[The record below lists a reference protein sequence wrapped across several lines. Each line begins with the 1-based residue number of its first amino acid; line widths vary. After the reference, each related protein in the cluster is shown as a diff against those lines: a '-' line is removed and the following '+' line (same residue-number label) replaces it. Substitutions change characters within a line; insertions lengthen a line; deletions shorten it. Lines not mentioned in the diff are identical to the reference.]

1 MLRERLR
8 VEQSYSDA
16 AMWFRTAADLNDP
29 RAMVRVASRWPRRG
43 CDSVFAHFHPC
54 AAVCEVGGAGVWQV
68 KLGRYC
74 EEGQG
79 VPRDS
84 EVAVRLYRT
93 AAERCK
99 NVDAM
104 MQLARCFV
112 DGVGVQPSA
121 AMAAWWHQQAASAVR
136 SSLQHPHTHTQR
148 GGGNSPSVSYEARRV
163 RGKRCVWSNDILV

>member
-1 MLRERLR
+1 
-8 VEQSYSDA
+8 
-16 AMWFRTAADLNDP
+16 
-29 RAMVRVASRWPRRG
+29 
-43 CDSVFAHFHPC
+43 
-54 AAVCEVGGAGVWQV
+54 VWQV

-136 SSLQHPHTHTQR
+136 LPPTPAHAHAERRRELSICLLRGAARKRKTMCVEQRHFGVTHLYGMGMCAGER
-148 GGGNSPSVSYEARRV
+148 GGGDAVGRQSRARY
-163 RGKRCVWSNDILV
+163 RGGA